1 DDTEVHRARC
11 VMDEVF
17 GPASYLGTVVWE
29 KDQGRRNDAHLSDAQ
44 DFLLVFGRSDRKTW
58 KASRNLLP
66 RTAAQDGRYR
76 NPDDD
81 PRGPWLQGDNG
92 TAKSGGEKYR
102 FPVTLPSGRVVRPP
116 EGNYW
121 RFTEASL
128 EAARTEGRVH
138 FGQNGDSLPV
148 VKRYLSDVQGGL
160 VPRTLWMAE
169 EVGSNMHAKRDHL
182 RKMFP
187 EIEPFGTPKP
197 EGLLERVIHI
207 GSNPGDI
214 VLDCFGGSG
223 TTAAVALKMGRRF
236 VTVEREP
243 DTVATFLV
251 PRLTKVV
258 EGEDPGGVTEQHA
271 WQGGGGFRV
280 LDVAPSMFDEADDGE
295 VELADWAT
303 NGALAEAVAAQLGIA
318 HEPDGPFAGT
328 RGRTHLAVVD
338 GLVNRPV
345 LEALVARLPA
355 DGSLLVA
362 GTAVASDAERDC
374 RSLVR
379 GGQVRKIPAAILT
392 RYRREVRR

>member
-1 DDTEVHRARC
+1 
-11 VMDEVF
+11 MDEVF
-17 GPASYLGTVVWE
+17 GPQNFVATVVWQ
-29 KDQGRRNDAHLSDAQ
+29 KRYSRDNRPAIGPVHDS
-44 DFLLVFGRSDRKTW
+44 LLVYSRSGSDWKRGRNR
-58 KASRNLLP
+58 LP
-66 RTAAQDGRYR
+66 
-76 NPDDD
+76 P
-81 PRGPWLQGDNG
+81 
-92 TAKSGGEKYR
+92 GEKAAGQYR
-102 FPVTLPSGRVVRPP
+102 QSDERGRWRGIPMDVQAGHATASQFYAVTTPAGVVHEPAPGRAWSV
-116 EGNYW
+116 NQ
-121 RFTEASL
+121 
-128 EAARTEGRVH
+128 ARMDELIAEGRVY
-138 FGQNGDSLPV
+138 FGRDGRGKPNLI
-148 VKRYLSDVQGGL
+148 RYLDEHTGL
-160 VPRTLWMAE
+160 VPWTWWSHT
-169 EVGSNMHAKRDHL
+169 EVGHNDEAK
-182 RKMFP
+182 K
-187 EIEPFGTPKP
+187 EIIELFGGMLFDTPKP
-197 EGLLERVIHI
+197 ERLLERVIHI